1 MISKEQ
7 KKSNTELNK
16 KYKFIIENVIN
27 NINSKYSK
35 FYNND
40 IFVEGEDHIIT
51 TLDQSRVDK
60 IGHIFNYTINEP
72 SSFKK
77 KYDLENVRSFIKLW
91 SRPVIK
97 PEGNRKSML
106 GGFITLTPSLDAEYA
121 LYDPEWREY
130 YIEYACGVP
139 GYFKSNPDWSLKG
152 DLETETKYTAESAV
166 ELFIKFLKKHDKLLK
181 MYVVKELEK

>member
-16 KYKFIIENVIN
+16 RYKFVIENVIN

-35 FYNND
+35 FYNKD
-40 IFVEGEDHIIT
+40 IFVEGKDHIIT
-51 TLDQSRVDK
+51 TLEQSK
-60 IGHIFNYTINEP
+60 LGKLGHIFNYTINQP

-77 KYDLENVRSFIKLW
+77 KYNLQKVRSFIKLW
-91 SRPVIK
+91 SKPVVK

-106 GGFITLTPSLDAEYA
+106 GGLITLTPSLEAEYA

-130 YIEYACGVP
+130 YVEYASGVP

-152 DLETETKYTAESAV
+152 DLETQTKYTIESAV

-181 MYVVKELEK
+181 MDVVKKLEK